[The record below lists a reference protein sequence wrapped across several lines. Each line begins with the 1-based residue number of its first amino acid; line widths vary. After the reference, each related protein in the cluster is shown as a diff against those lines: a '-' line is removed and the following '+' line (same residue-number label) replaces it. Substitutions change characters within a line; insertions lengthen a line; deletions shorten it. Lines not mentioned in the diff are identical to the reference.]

1 MSTKEEF
8 AAGRKLYYA
17 TFSKFF
23 VFSEDEKRFDGLS
36 KMLDLIEE
44 YSLNDEVSQA
54 VAKIKSKFNEK
65 SPENLITEFDDIFH
79 TPPSPL
85 RNSLSFYDEGYEV
98 GHACADVRKI
108 LAKTNI
114 RRDES
119 KFKEWA
125 LSLHL

>member
-36 KMLDLIEE
+36 KMLDLIKE

-65 SPENLITEFDDIFH
+65 NPHIISKNKYFLNNKIVILNDVDIQQI
-79 TPPSPL
+79 SKW
-85 RNSLSFYDEGYEV
+85 E
-98 GHACADVRKI
+98 KI
-108 LAKTNI
+108 
-114 RRDES
+114 
-119 KFKEWA
+119 FKNFTW
-125 LSLHL
+125 

>member
-44 YSLNDEVSQA
+44 YSLNDEVSRA
-54 VAKIKSKFNEK
+54 A
-65 SPENLITEFDDIFH
+65 
-79 TPPSPL
+79 
-85 RNSLSFYDEGYEV
+85 
-98 GHACADVRKI
+98 
-108 LAKTNI
+108 TNI
-114 RRDES
+114 KVNLMKKIQRI
-119 KFKEWA
+119 
-125 LSLHL
+125 